1 MSSPMQAHFI
11 ELVQT
16 TNQTAASPSPTYCKG
31 CVKHERE
38 LLVEAGIYD
47 SMDWQQHGQS
57 FRDACI
63 RAGSVEG
70 TQYSW
75 MDHILG
81 GGNVECACSY
91 TSKSALE
98 DAAAVRAQ
106 FWEQLA
112 FVADNADSVRTRR
125 TGLRAST
132 RILEVVDTIMAVHR
146 HFAEQL
152 GDS

>member
-16 TNQTAASPSPTYCKG
+16 TNQTAASPFPTY
-31 CVKHERE
+31 
-38 LLVEAGIYD
+38 
-47 SMDWQQHGQS
+47 W
-57 FRDACI
+57 
-63 RAGSVEG
+63 SVEG
-70 TQYSW
+70 TQYFW

-81 GGNVECACSY
+81 GGNVECACPY
-91 TSKSALE
+91 ASKSALE
-98 DAAAVRAQ
+98 DASAVRAQ

-132 RILEVVDTIMAVHR
+132 RIFEVVDTIMAVHR
-146 HFAEQL
+146 HFAE
-152 GDS
+152 

>member
-11 ELVQT
+11 Q
-16 TNQTAASPSPTYCKG
+16 
-31 CVKHERE
+31 
-38 LLVEAGIYD
+38 
-47 SMDWQQHGQS
+47 
-57 FRDACI
+57 
-63 RAGSVEG
+63 AGSVEG

-81 GGNVECACSY
+81 GGNFECACPY
-91 TSKSALE
+91 ASKSALE

-112 FVADNADSVRTRR
+112 FVADNADSIRTTK

-132 RILEVVDTIMAVHR
+132 RILEVVDTIMAAHR
-146 HFAEQL
+146 HFV
-152 GDS
+152 GDIKTS

>member
-16 TNQTAASPSPTYCKG
+16 TNQTAARSSPTYCKG
-31 CVKHERE
+31 CVEHERE

-47 SMDWQQHGQS
+47 SVDWQQHGQS
-57 FRDACI
+57 FRD
-63 RAGSVEG
+63 GSVEG

-81 GGNVECACSY
+81 GGNVECACPY
-91 TSKSALE
+91 ASKSALE

-112 FVADNADSVRTRR
+112 FVADNADSVRTTR

-132 RILEVVDTIMAVHR
+132 RILEVVDTVHR
-146 HFAEQL
+146 HFAE
-152 GDS
+152 

>member
-11 ELVQT
+11 DLVQT
-16 TNQTAASPSPTYCKG
+16 TNQTAARSSPTYSWIG
-31 CVKHERE
+31 
-38 LLVEAGIYD
+38 
-47 SMDWQQHGQS
+47 QQHGQS

-81 GGNVECACSY
+81 GGLVVAMLNV
-91 TSKSALE
+91 KSALE

-112 FVADNADSVRTRR
+112 FVADNADSVRTTR

-146 HFAEQL
+146 HFAE
-152 GDS
+152 

>member
-11 ELVQT
+11 DLVQT
-16 TNQTAASPSPTYCKG
+16 TNQTAARSSPTYCKG
-31 CVKHERE
+31 CVEHER
-38 LLVEAGIYD
+38 VEPGIYD
-47 SMDWQQHGQS
+47 SVDWQQHGQS

-81 GGNVECACSY
+81 GGNVE
-91 TSKSALE
+91 L
-98 DAAAVRAQ
+98 RAQ

-112 FVADNADSVRTRR
+112 FVADNADSVRT
-125 TGLRAST
+125 TGDWFEGLHPNFR
-132 RILEVVDTIMAVHR
+132 
-146 HFAEQL
+146 
-152 GDS
+152 GC

>member
-16 TNQTAASPSPTYCKG
+16 TNQTAASPSPTY
-31 CVKHERE
+31 
-38 LLVEAGIYD
+38 
-47 SMDWQQHGQS
+47 S
-57 FRDACI
+57 CI

-70 TQYSW
+70 THYSW
-75 MDHILG
+75 IDHILG
-81 GGNVECACSY
+81 GGDVECACPY
-91 TSKSALE
+91 ASKSALE

-112 FVADNADSVRTRR
+112 FVADTADSVRTRR

-132 RILEVVDTIMAVHR
+132 RIFEVVDTIMASEKTAARLHISDIFRQFVNVPVGKEWPPIDEVR
-146 HFAEQL
+146 YTNY
-152 GDS
+152 